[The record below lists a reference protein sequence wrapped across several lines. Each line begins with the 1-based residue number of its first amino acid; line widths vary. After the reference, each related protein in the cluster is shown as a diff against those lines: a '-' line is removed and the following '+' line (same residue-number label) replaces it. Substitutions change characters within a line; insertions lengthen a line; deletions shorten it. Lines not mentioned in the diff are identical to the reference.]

1 MQGRG
6 IKKTESKTKEREMFI
21 GCYAVTEEHIPCQIL
36 TISRQ
41 SCYRKLKDKGTRSER
56 V

>member
-6 IKKTESKTKEREMFI
+6 IKKTEGQDKKIVVFI
-21 GCYAVTEEHIPCQIL
+21 GCYAVREEHIPCQIL
-36 TISRQ
+36 TIPRQ
-41 SCYRKLKDKGTRSER
+41 SCYPRLKDKGTRSES

>member
-6 IKKTESKTKEREMFI
+6 IKKTERQKREVFI
-21 GCYAVTEEHIPCQIL
+21 GCYAVAEEHIPCQIL

-41 SCYRKLKDKGTRSER
+41 SCYPQLKDKGTRSES